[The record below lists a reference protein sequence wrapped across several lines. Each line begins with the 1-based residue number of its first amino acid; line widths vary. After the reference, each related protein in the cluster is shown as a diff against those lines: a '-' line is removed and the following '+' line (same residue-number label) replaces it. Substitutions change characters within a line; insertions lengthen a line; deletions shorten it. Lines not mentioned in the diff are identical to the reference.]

1 MLEDFEAT
9 ETSAKR
15 SKSWIA
21 AVVSLAIIGGGLTA
35 GYIAFR
41 DAFEGGVSALI
52 SRFTVEDYDGDP
64 GPPTIIVIEQGD
76 TGEDV
81 ARKLLDADVIKSF
94 DAIYRDML
102 NVELTIYPGHYEF
115 PTKIPGLQALQ
126 LLLAGENRVVV
137 QVTIPEGLQL
147 VEIVAVLSRE
157 LEVSEEELLAAIS
170 AANEKYPGETLEG
183 WLFPASYTF
192 DPGVEAETI
201 IDTMLARMEAELEY
215 QGLGIDAGYEIL
227 TLASIIQLEGRAES
241 DMYKISTVFNNRL
254 DRNIALQS
262 DPTVKYYYEGSIE
275 SFQEGLADSENPYN
289 TYVYPGLPPGPIS
302 SPGATAIDAAVNPAA
317 GDWLYFVAINLA
329 TGETVFSETLAEH
342 EKAAEL
348 YRQWLRDNPGW
359 DD

>member
-1 MLEDFEAT
+1 MLDEFEAT
-9 ETSAKR
+9 DAPPKR

-21 AVVSLAIIGGGLTA
+21 ALVSLAIVGGGLTA
-35 GYIAFR
+35 GYFTFR

-52 SRFTVEDYDGDP
+52 NRLTVEDYDGEP
-64 GPPTIIVIEQGD
+64 GPSTVIIIEEGD

-81 ARKLLDADVIKSF
+81 ARKLLNADVIKSF

-115 PTKIPGLQALQ
+115 PTKIPGLEALQ
-126 LLLAGENRVVV
+126 ILLAGENRVVV
-137 QVTIPEGLQL
+137 QVTIPEGLQM
-147 VEIVAVLSRE
+147 VEIVDVLTEE
-157 LEVSEEELLAAIS
+157 LEVSEEALLSAIE
-170 AANEKYPGETLEG
+170 AANDVYPGETLEG

-192 DPGVEAETI
+192 DPGVTAETI
-201 IDTMLARMEAELEY
+201 INTMLARMEAELEGH
-215 QGLGIDAGYEIL
+215 GLDVETGFDIL
-227 TLASIIQLEGRAES
+227 TLASIIQLEGRAEA

-262 DPTVKYYYEGSIE
+262 DPTVKYYYEGSID
-275 SFQEGLADSENPYN
+275 SFQEGLADSDNPFN

-302 SPGATAIDAAVNPAA
+302 SPGATAIDAAVNPAL

-342 EKAAEL
+342 ERAAEI
-348 YRQWLRDNPGW
+348 YRQWLRSNPGW

>member
-1 MLEDFEAT
+1 MLDDFEAT
-9 ETSAKR
+9 EVKPKR
-15 SKSWIA
+15 ARSWIA
-21 AVVSLAIIGGGLTA
+21 ALVSIAIVGGGLTA
-35 GYIAFR
+35 GYFAFR
-41 DAFEGGVSALI
+41 DAFEGGVGALI
-52 SRFTVEDYDGDP
+52 SRFSVEDYDGNP
-64 GPPTIIVIEQGD
+64 GPPVVIVIEAGD

-81 ARKLLDADVIKSF
+81 ARKLVEADVIKSF

-102 NVELTIYPGHYEF
+102 NVELTIYPGHFEF
-115 PTKIPGLQALQ
+115 PTQIPGLEALQ
-126 LLLAGENRVVV
+126 ILLAGENRVVV

-147 VEIVAVLSRE
+147 VEIVSVLVTD
-157 LEVSEEELLAAIS
+157 LGLSEERLLEAIEV
-170 AANEKYPGETLEG
+170 ANAERPGETLEG

-192 DPGVEAETI
+192 DPGVDEQTVI
-201 IDTMLARMEAELEY
+201 STMLARMDAELE
-215 QGLGIDAGYEIL
+215 GHGVGVDEGYEYL
-227 TLASIIQLEGRAES
+227 TLASIIQLEGRAEE

-275 SFQEGLADSENPYN
+275 SFQEGLADTANPYN

-302 SPGATAIDAAVNPAA
+302 SPGATAIDAAINPAA

-329 TGETVFSETLAEH
+329 TGETVFSETLVEH
-342 EKAAEL
+342 ERAAEL

>member
-1 MLEDFEAT
+1 MLDEFEAT
-9 ETSAKR
+9 DAPPKR

-21 AVVSLAIIGGGLTA
+21 ALVSLAIVGSGLTA
-35 GYIAFR
+35 GYFTFR

-52 SRFTVEDYDGDP
+52 NRFTVEDYDGEP
-64 GPPTIIVIEQGD
+64 GPPTVIVIEEGD

-81 ARKLLDADVIKSF
+81 ARKLLNADVIKSF

-115 PTKIPGLQALQ
+115 PTKIPGLEALQ
-126 LLLAGENRVVV
+126 ILLAGENRVVV

-147 VEIVAVLSRE
+147 VEIVDVLTEE
-157 LEVSEEELLAAIS
+157 LEVSEEALLSAIET
-170 AANEKYPGETLEG
+170 ANDLYPGETLEG

-192 DPGVEAETI
+192 DPGVNAQTI
-201 IDTMLARMEAELEY
+201 INTMLARMEAELEG
-215 QGLGIDAGYEIL
+215 QGLDIERGFDIL
-227 TLASIIQLEGRAES
+227 TLASIIQLEGRAEA

-254 DRNIALQS
+254 DKNIALQS
-262 DPTVKYYYEGSIE
+262 DPTVKYYYEGSID
-275 SFQEGLADSENPYN
+275 SFQEGLADSDNPFN

-342 EKAAEL
+342 ERAAEI

>member
-1 MLEDFEAT
+1 MLDEFEAS
-9 ETSAKR
+9 EAKPKRAR
-15 SKSWIA
+15 SWVA
-21 AVVSLAIIGGGLTA
+21 ATVSLAIIGGGLAA
-35 GYIAFR
+35 GYFAFR
-41 DAFEGGVSALI
+41 DAFEDGVGALI
-52 SRFTVEDYDGDP
+52 SRFSVEDYDGEP
-64 GPPTIIVIEQGD
+64 GPPVVIVIEPGE

-81 ARKLLDADVIKSF
+81 ARKLVDANVIKSF

-115 PTKIPGLQALQ
+115 PTQIPGLEALQ

-147 VEIVAVLSRE
+147 VEIVDILVSELSLDRDE
-157 LEVSEEELLAAIS
+157 FLEALEV
-170 AANEKYPGETLEG
+170 ANTDLPGETLEG

-192 DPGVEAETI
+192 DPGVEPETVVT
-201 IDTMLARMEAELEY
+201 TMVARMEAELAS
-215 QGLGIDAGYEIL
+215 QGLSLEAGYNAL
-227 TLASIIQLEGRAES
+227 TLASIIQLEGRAEE
-241 DMYKISTVFNNRL
+241 DMYKISRVFLNRL

-262 DPTVKYYYEGSIE
+262 DPTVKYYYEGSID
-275 SFQEGLADSENPYN
+275 SFQDGLADTDNPYN

-302 SPGATAIDAAVNPAA
+302 SPGAVAIDAAVNPVG

-329 TGETVFSETLAEH
+329 TGETVFSNTLAEH
-342 EKAAEL
+342 ERAAEL

>member
-1 MLEDFEAT
+1 MLDEFEAT
-9 ETSAKR
+9 DIPPKR

-21 AVVSLAIIGGGLTA
+21 ALVSLAIISGGLAA
-35 GYIAFR
+35 GYFAFR

-52 SRFTVEDYDGDP
+52 NRFSVEDYDGEP
-64 GPPTIIVIEQGD
+64 GPPTVIVIEAGD

-81 ARKLLDADVIKSF
+81 ARKLLNADVIKSF

-115 PTKIPGLQALQ
+115 PTKIPGLEALQ
-126 LLLAGENRVVV
+126 ILLAGENRVVV

-147 VEIVAVLSRE
+147 VEIVEVLTAE
-157 LEVSEEELLAAIS
+157 LDVSEEELLSAIET
-170 AANEKYPGETLEG
+170 ANAEYPGETLEG

-192 DPGVEAETI
+192 DPGVNAETVI
-201 IDTMLARMEAELEY
+201 KTMLARMEAELEG
-215 QGLGIDAGYEIL
+215 QGLDSETGFEIL
-227 TLASIIQLEGRAES
+227 TLASIIQLEGRAEA

-262 DPTVKYYYEGSIE
+262 DPTVKYYYEGSID
-275 SFQEGLADSENPYN
+275 SFQEGLADTDNPFN

-302 SPGATAIDAAVNPAA
+302 SPGAAAIDAAVNPAV

-342 EKAAEL
+342 ERAAEI